1 MAEIKVPINGYEL
14 FTINMKLRQIQITR
28 HNKLYKFVSLSL
40 KVFNINTHRTNIVN
54 VCLQIRQQFAAVNIA
69 REYMALTM
77 CGGCYLPQISLK
89 YLFGS
94 KFKISMSHFLGE
106 HNFNILSLNN
116 NNSKFFNLRKKFI
129 FKYYFLSQNSI

>member
-1 MAEIKVPINGYEL
+1 
-14 FTINMKLRQIQITR
+14 
-28 HNKLYKFVSLSL
+28 
-40 KVFNINTHRTNIVN
+40 
-54 VCLQIRQQFAAVNIA
+54 
-69 REYMALTM
+69 MALTM